1 MAEINEI
8 RVCIGNYGYYNE
20 GEPTRDL
27 ASYCNAVE
35 PTLKQSLAARGIAW
49 DRARGAKSPA
59 AAIAAAEDA
68 ASKGASAQEVSRSV
82 AR

>member
-8 RVCIGNYGYYNE
+8 RVRIGNYG
-20 GEPTRDL
+20 
-27 ASYCNAVE
+27 YCNAVE

-49 DRARGAKSPA
+49 DRARGAKSPP
-59 AAIAAAEDA
+59 AAIAAAKDA

>member
-8 RVCIGNYGYYNE
+8 RVCIGNYGYCNE
-20 GEPTRDL
+20 G
-27 ASYCNAVE
+27 E

-59 AAIAAAEDA
+59 VAIAAAKDA